1 MINRALK
8 GEKTEGSVVGTVTEI
23 IYSDENDGL
32 DESTKNFILYG
43 PPGTGKTYNVIN
55 KALEII
61 DRDSYGEISDSRE
74 RILNRYK
81 QLVES
86 GQIEFCTFHQSYGYE
101 EFVEGLK
108 SDGNGNF
115 VTEDGVLKKIA
126 IRASYD
132 SLKKD
137 LKREPKDGEE
147 LGYEEKKEI
156 VLENIN
162 REDAFRDNKKYVL
175 IIDEINRGN
184 ISKIFGELITLLEED
199 KRIGTTNHVTVSL
212 PYTKEQFALPSNLY
226 IIGTMNTSDKSIA
239 QIDVALRRRFSF
251 EEMMPSYEELG
262 EIDEIE
268 VDKLLDKINKRVEFL
283 LDRDHLIGHA
293 YFVRVNTL
301 EELISTMTN
310 KIIPLLQEYF
320 YGDNEKVGMV
330 LGGIDNKEN
339 NKYIVYKEN
348 IKAEDLFSGFYN
360 ISDLGTKEN
369 FVLNREITKEML
381 RNIYE

>member
-1 MINRALK
+1 M
-8 GEKTEGSVVGTVTEI
+8 
-23 IYSDENDGL
+23 
-32 DESTKNFILYG
+32 
-43 PPGTGKTYNVIN
+43 
-55 KALEII
+55 
-61 DRDSYGEISDSRE
+61 
-74 RILNRYK
+74 
-81 QLVES
+81 
-86 GQIEFCTFHQSYGYE
+86 
-101 EFVEGLK
+101 
-108 SDGNGNF
+108 
-115 VTEDGVLKKIA
+115 
-126 IRASYD
+126 
-132 SLKKD
+132 KKD
-137 LKREPKDGEE
+137 LKRELQDGAEI
-147 LGYEEKKEI
+147 GYEEKKEI

-268 VDKLLDKINKRVEFL
+268 VDKLLHKINKRVEFL

-348 IKAEDLFSGFYN
+348 IKAEDLFSGFDN